1 MIVSS
6 VDIGTNT
13 VRCLVA
19 LCEEGVL
26 TPVSVHR
33 QIVRLGAGLRT
44 EGRVD
49 PAVLAHLGEVL
60 EDFGRAIRNAGCQN
74 VLAVGTSALRDM
86 RADGVDL
93 VSGLSE
99 KLGFPVRIISG
110 EEEALYTS
118 VGVRAGVGGLED
130 GLVLDIGGGSTELIR
145 LYDGAIPW
153 WRSLPEG
160 VVHLTEQYFENDPPT
175 EEQIRAVQSR
185 FRALL
190 ETLPEDG
197 GATVVGTAGTPTTL
211 AALDLGIDDYDPTLV
226 NGHVLSRETVDI
238 QRKALLGI
246 PASERLELSGMEA
259 GREDLIAAG
268 ILMVEEVMDRWGFRE
283 LIVSDWGLLEGAAF
297 EAAKG
302 VKGER

>member
-1 MIVSS
+1 MWYQGFRKSWGSRFASYRERKRRYILLWVS
-6 VDIGTNT
+6 G
-13 VRCLVA
+13 L
-19 LCEEGVL
+19 EWG
-26 TPVSVHR
+26 
-33 QIVRLGAGLRT
+33 GLRT
-44 EGRVD
+44 DWFLISVG
-49 PAVLAHLGEVL
+49 AVRSLYVYTMELFTG
-60 EDFGRAIRNAGCQN
+60 
-74 VLAVGTSALRDM
+74 
-86 RADGVDL
+86 
-93 VSGLSE
+93 
-99 KLGFPVRIISG
+99 G
-110 EEEALYTS
+110 EE
-118 VGVRAGVGGLED
+118 
-130 GLVLDIGGGSTELIR
+130 
-145 LYDGAIPW
+145 
-153 WRSLPEG
+153 WR
-160 VVHLTEQYFENDPPT
+160 T

-283 LIVSDWGLLEGAAF
+283 LIVSDWGLLEGAAL